1 MNSENSIDWKANF
14 EDREDKCIKE
24 IIDALKRNEAPLELL
39 DEILTNVKKKVYNSI
54 MISRYSII
62 EN

>member
-1 MNSENSIDWKANF
+1 MNSANLIDWKEDF
-14 EDREDKCIKE
+14 QDREDRCIKE
-24 IIDALKRNEAPLELL
+24 IIDALKRNNAPLELL
-39 DEILTNVKKKVYNSI
+39 DEILANVKKKVYNSI

>member
-1 MNSENSIDWKANF
+1 MNSANLIDWKEDF
-14 EDREDKCIKE
+14 QDREDRCIKE
-24 IIDALKRNEAPLELL
+24 IIDALKRNDAPLELL
-39 DEILTNVKKKVYNSI
+39 DDILANVKKKVYNSI

>member
-39 DEILTNVKKKVYNSI
+39 DEILANVKTKVYN
-54 MISRYSII
+54 
-62 EN
+62 

>member
-1 MNSENSIDWKANF
+1 MNSANLIDWKANF

-24 IIDALKRNEAPLELL
+24 IIDALKRNDAPLELL
-39 DEILTNVKKKVYNSI
+39 DEILANVKKKVYNSI
-54 MISRYSII
+54 MISRHSII

>member
-1 MNSENSIDWKANF
+1 MNSANLIDWKANF

-24 IIDALKRNEAPLELL
+24 IIDALKRNDAPLELL
-39 DEILTNVKKKVYNSI
+39 DDILANVKKKVYNSI
-54 MISRYSII
+54 I

>member
-1 MNSENSIDWKANF
+1 MNSANLIDWKANF
-14 EDREDKCIKE
+14 EDREYKCIKE
-24 IIDALKRNEAPLELL
+24 IIDALKRNDAPLELF
-39 DEILTNVKKKVYNSI
+39 DEILANVKKKVYNSI